1 MDDRVPGTDPPIAES
16 QDVMNAL
23 SSPAEQRA
31 FRRFVRELNEAADD
45 PVDPGFAAYIWL
57 RDHAEQW
64 RRRRALTAAQLQAE
78 EIRKYRWIESEKN
91 ACDIGKRA
99 HTEWVIQYA
108 AEWRHWF
115 EHHYD
120 GPLADCD

>member
-16 QDVMNAL
+16 RNVMNAL

-31 FRRFVRELNEAADD
+31 FRRFVSELNKSADC
-45 PVDPGFAAYIWL
+45 PIEPERAVDVWL
-57 RDHAEQW
+57 RDYAERW

-78 EIRKYRWIESEKN
+78 EIRKHRWIESEKSD
-91 ACDIGKRA
+91 CDMGKQA
-99 HTEWVIQYA
+99 HVEWVTQHA
-108 AEWRHWF
+108 AAWRDWF
-115 EHHYD
+115 EQHYD